1 MNEITNSHWNKC
13 YTERRSDRN
22 CIVWYCTD
30 INKNPFPIFSF
41 SSYPQFEER
50 LFFFP
55 LLDFKTD
62 AYIIMFASFESEDEE
77 NIISQGGVIYE
88 NKSFKTV
95 FSFSV

>member
-1 MNEITNSHWNKC
+1 MKLPTLIGTSVIQKEEVTEIVL
-13 YTERRSDRN
+13 YG
-22 CIVWYCTD
+22 IVRILT
-30 INKNPFPIFSF
+30 KNPFPIFSF
-41 SSYPQFEER
+41 SSYQQFEER

>member
-1 MNEITNSHWNKC
+1 MKLPTLIGTSVIQKEEVTEIVL
-13 YTERRSDRN
+13 YG
-22 CIVWYCTD
+22 IVWILT
-30 INKNPFPIFSF
+30 KNPFPIFSF
-41 SSYPQFEER
+41 SSYPHFEER
-50 LFFFP
+50 LFFFSP
-55 LLDFKTD
+55 LLNFKTD